1 MGRGLL
7 PNMLNMGWGVCVCIA
22 LSFPRYEV
30 SFFLSPKSRGL
41 GERGKRL
48 QRARLWGKE
57 DGGAQQPVRR
67 EDTGLP
73 GGGWTLA

>member
-30 SFFLSPKSRGL
+30 SFFSVQNQEG
-41 GERGKRL
+41 
-48 QRARLWGKE
+48 WGREEGGCKE
-57 DGGAQQPVRR
+57 
-67 EDTGLP
+67 P
-73 GGGWTLA
+73 GYEGR

>member
-41 GERGKRL
+41 GERGRRL
-48 QRARLWGKE
+48 QRARL
-57 DGGAQQPVRR
+57 
-67 EDTGLP
+67 
-73 GGGWTLA
+73 

>member
-30 SFFLSPKSRGL
+30 SFFLTPKSRGW
-41 GERGKRL
+41 GERGRRL
-48 QRARLWGKE
+48 QTARYEG
-57 DGGAQQPVRR
+57 R
-67 EDTGLP
+67 
-73 GGGWTLA
+73 